1 MGLTERL
8 KNLEFAARK
17 VDSHVKGREVLDST
31 PLAKSLDI
39 RPPESL
45 QTMMQRMIRTH
56 ISALQAS
63 EGYETFEE
71 ANDFDTGDDP
81 ELRTAY
87 EIDESMP
94 IGLDYGEN
102 NVESSTVD
110 SGVDN
115 EPSTETTDDTPTEE

>member
-81 ELRTAY
+81 ELRTEY
-87 EIDESMP
+87 EIDETLP
-94 IGLDYGEN
+94 IGLDYGED
-102 NVESSTVD
+102 NVEPTVVD
-110 SGVDN
+110 SGSDN
-115 EPSTETTDDTPTEE
+115 ESSSETSDDTPTEG

>member
-17 VDSHVKGREVLDST
+17 VDSHVNGREVLDST

-81 ELRTAY
+81 ELRTEY
-87 EIDESMP
+87 EIDETLP
-94 IGLDYGEN
+94 IGLDYGEDN
-102 NVESSTVD
+102 IEPASSD

-115 EPSTETTDDTPTEE
+115 ESSSETSDDTPTEG